1 MLRRKESRKLIGQL
15 FVKFRTCRQYKQMK
29 SRRKQ
34 WAQMNLIWGVLHIQ
48 DVHGPHDAAN
58 KLYNPWLLMTSRT
71 DSHTHPAC
79 HRETGKALEFLWHSK
94 VTVWPQRKALW
105 LILFLLEVSTFIRS
119 GTLGGIILSFK
130 GLSSLVSLMLQH
142 PKAFLL
148 FISEDNFIIYL

>member
-1 MLRRKESRKLIGQL
+1 MKRRKKHSKVLWPSETLKTRRHRLSRKL
-15 FVKFRTCRQYKQMK
+15 VAPKWPQM
-29 SRRKQ
+29 SL
-34 WAQMNLIWGVLHIQ
+34 NWGPLHIQ
-48 DVHGPHDAAN
+48 DVHGPHDAAT

-79 HRETGKALEFLWHSK
+79 HRGTGKALEFLWHSK

-130 GLSSLVSLMLQH
+130 GLSSLVSLILQH

-148 FISEDNFIIYL
+148 FISGDNFIIYR